1 MSEMARSAR
10 GVASMCQMLDILY
23 AARSETSSNTWKFS
37 VISDFRWLACFV
49 GMPSR
54 TFWMASRKSA
64 KLG

>member
-1 MSEMARSAR
+1 
-10 GVASMCQMLDILY
+10 MLDILY